1 MTDTALQ
8 IKNPSVTLYAFHLC
22 QDLTQESGQ
31 LRQDADRLWQNCANL
46 SEPLAIP
53 ELKSLPEKIQS
64 HPTQTPKSFYLNLLP
79 GNGRLTYTLPL
90 QIEGSALK
98 VEVYPLQIHDTYA
111 LDLTLSYQDV
121 TVSTSQF
128 SNLNPQGCLLA
139 SKINSSLGQT
149 LLLYAEPVGNPQE
162 DRKLADACVDAFLRE
177 IDQQRPF
184 FSASGQLFGSPIF
197 EYDNGKENPS
207 EQCHV
212 LVWLNRHSE
221 TLKLAQ
227 KTYFSF
233 LNLLCCRSK
242 ILFAYHEARWC
253 YHQTRE
259 LYAELQK
266 EAKLFKKLSNQP
278 EERLEQLKHKL
289 SQITPQMFKYAIS
302 LRDIEDHKT
311 AIATNTKNYEYWLVK
326 IRESSLEDDDLEFLE
341 NFLSQAC
348 QRFQDQI
355 QVDLSYLTPGQQIF
369 EQMLGTI
376 RGIVEIEQAESDR
389 ALSKALREKEEAA
402 ETREKQLEEIRYQEE
417 KAAEEREK
425 RLQLWIAL
433 VGTGLA
439 VSGISAQT
447 AAKPVE
453 TILTTLNPYQ
463 SLDCPKAGLNP
474 CLVYSG
480 FYVLFHV
487 GVGAIAATVLG
498 LIIWLVSKIN
508 QQDS

>member
-1 MTDTALQ
+1 MTNTALQ

-22 QDLTQESGQ
+22 QDLTQETGQ

-53 ELKSLPEKIQS
+53 KLKSLPEKIQS
-64 HPTQTPKSFYLNLLP
+64 HSNQTPTSFYLNLLP
-79 GNGRLTYTLPL
+79 GNGRLTYTPPL

-128 SNLNPQGCLLA
+128 ININPQGCLLA

-149 LLLYAEPVGNPQE
+149 LLLYAEPVGNLQE
-162 DRKLADACVDAFLRE
+162 DRELADTCVDAFLQETNR
-177 IDQQRPF
+177 QRPF
-184 FSASGQLFGSPIF
+184 LLASGQLFGSPIF
-197 EYDNGKENPS
+197 EYDNLQEKPS
-207 EQCHV
+207 EQCHI
-212 LVWLNRHSE
+212 LVWLNRHPE
-221 TLKLAQ
+221 TLNLAQ
-227 KTYFSF
+227 KTYRSF

-259 LYAELQK
+259 LYAEMEQ
-266 EAKLFKKLSNQP
+266 EVQLFKELPNQP

-289 SQITPQMFKYAIS
+289 SQIPPQMFKYAIS

-311 AIATNTKNYEYWLVK
+311 AIATNIKNYEYWLGK

-341 NFLSQAC
+341 NFLSQTC
-348 QRFQDQI
+348 QRCQDQI
-355 QVDLSYLTPGQQIF
+355 QVDLSYLTPGQQLF
-369 EQMLGTI
+369 EQMLGII

-402 ETREKQLEEIRYQEE
+402 EIREKQLEEIRYQEE

-447 AAKPVE
+447 TAKPVE
-453 TILTTLNPYQ
+453 AILTTLNPYQ
-463 SLDCPKAGLNP
+463 SLDCPKAGLNS
-474 CLVYSG
+474 CLSYASA
-480 FYVLFHV
+480 YVIFHV
-487 GVGAIAATVLG
+487 GVGVIVALIIG
-498 LIIWLVSKIN
+498 LIIWVRSKRK
-508 QQDS
+508 

>member
-1 MTDTALQ
+1 MRNNNPFQ
-8 IKNPSVTLYAFHLC
+8 INNLSVILYAFHLC
-22 QDLTQESGQ
+22 HDLTQEPGQ
-31 LRQDADRLWQNCANL
+31 LREDADQLWQNCANL
-46 SEPLAIP
+46 SEHLAI
-53 ELKSLPEKIQS
+53 EGLKSLPQEIQS
-64 HPTQTPKSFYLNLLP
+64 YSTQTNITSRHVKLLERPLKIKESNPKV
-79 GNGRLTYTLPL
+79 
-90 QIEGSALK
+90 K
-98 VEVYPLQIHDTYA
+98 VEPHKIDDTYA
-111 LDLTLSYQDV
+111 LDLTLKYD
-121 TVSTSQF
+121 
-128 SNLNPQGCLLA
+128 NLNKISELKLNPRGCLLA
-139 SKINSSLGQT
+139 SNILATLGQT
-149 LLLYAEPVGNPQE
+149 LLLYAEPVGTPQE
-162 DRKLADACVDAFLRE
+162 DRKLADACIDAFLQE
-177 IDQQRPF
+177 SDQQRPF
-184 FSASGQLFGSPIF
+184 LIASGQLFGSPIY
-197 EYDNGKENPS
+197 EYDNLQEKPS
-207 EQCHV
+207 EQCHI
-212 LVWLNRHSE
+212 LVWLNRHPE
-221 TLKLAQ
+221 TLNLAQ
-227 KTYFSF
+227 KTYLSF

-253 YHQTRE
+253 YHQTRRLYVE
-259 LYAELQK
+259 LEQ
-266 EAKLFKKLSNQP
+266 EAKLFKELPNQP

-289 SQITPQMFKYAIS
+289 TQIPPQMFEYARY
-302 LRDIEDHKT
+302 LREIEDHKT
-311 AIATNTKNYEYWLVK
+311 VIATNTKNYEYWLGK
-326 IRESSLEDDDLEFLE
+326 IRESSLEEDDLEFLE
-341 NFLSQAC
+341 NFLRQTC

-355 QVDLSYLTPGQQIF
+355 QVDLSYLNPGQQLF

-402 ETREKQLEEIRYQEE
+402 EAREKQLEKIRYQEE

-433 VGTGLA
+433 VGTGLV

-474 CLVYSG
+474 CLIYSG